1 MRRMSDDI
9 PRIQVP
15 PSQQRGDID
24 IARIGE
30 RRPGRCRL
38 LLASVYELAVRS
50 AHSKD

>member
-15 PSQQRGDID
+15 PQRGDID

-30 RRPGRCRL
+30 RRPGRCRM